1 MQQKHCIFHCQPH
14 KWTNMFDQIW
24 SMPNAN
30 LPPFSMPSLSRVHIP
45 QADRRL
51 LPSHRSIITSTAIT
65 ALRETL
71 LKHFVAYYRNPSWP
85 GPSGSSFAVQL
96 EMLGISECPKIAVSS
111 SCCEQSRAAW
121 YIWRLLIFFRVRCW
135 PIWGELQDFKHV
147 EYVELAFSSTADPM
161 SSGNTALQTKPWHW
175 RTIILVFRVDFLP
188 TCLEYS
194 WKFLSIG
201 KIQWKDV
208 V

>member
-1 MQQKHCIFHCQPH
+1 MQQKHCIFHCQPPH

-96 EMLGISECPKIAVSS
+96 EMPGISECPKIAVSS

-135 PIWGELQDFKHV
+135 PIWANCKILSTWNWLSARLLIPWV
-147 EYVELAFSSTADPM
+147 LAIQHCKLSHGIEEQLSWCFALIFSRPVL
-161 SSGNTALQTKPWHW
+161 N
-175 RTIILVFRVDFLP
+175 ILENF
-188 TCLEYS
+188 
-194 WKFLSIG
+194 
-201 KIQWKDV
+201 
-208 V
+208 